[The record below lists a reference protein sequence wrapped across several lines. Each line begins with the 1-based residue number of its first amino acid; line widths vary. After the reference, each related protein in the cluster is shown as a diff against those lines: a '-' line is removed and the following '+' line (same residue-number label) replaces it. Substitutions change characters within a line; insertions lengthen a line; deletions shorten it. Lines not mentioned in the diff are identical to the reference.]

1 MKYIRLAAS
10 GLIVNSLVAPTS
22 VILFPREK
30 DPYFGKWT
38 LPGGHVEEN
47 ETINQAI
54 IREIKEECDLD
65 VQVHDRFY
73 VQEINNYV
81 IVTKLCTL

>member
-1 MKYIRLAAS
+1 MKNIRLAVS
-10 GLIVNSLVAPTS
+10 GLIVNNLVRPTS
-22 VILFPREK
+22 VILIPREK

-47 ETINQAI
+47 ETIDQAI
-54 IREIKEECDLD
+54 VREIKEECELD

-73 VQEINNYV
+73 VQQIANYV